1 MDDTTDTP
9 APRPGVECLECGTAL
24 SYAGHGRRPRYC
36 SAVCRHRGWEK
47 RRAAADGLI
56 ATQVV
61 EMPRPP
67 AQAPLDRDTVATW
80 LAQRPGRMA
89 GVLAALPDTTE
100 SEKALCAALNRI
112 RPAGRTPEVL
122 TDLERAQSAAAER
135 WQRLAHER
143 EHHLRDEVDR
153 WRTAAAH
160 EHPSAA
166 RSGPSSAAPGDMPAT
181 QLRGE
186 TSATEAG
193 MKVVEV
199 GGKSFRVPSVWTR
212 QQFRQWCRDH
222 PDQALD

>member
-9 APRPGVECLECGTAL
+9 APRPGVECLECGAAL

-47 RRAAADGLI
+47 RRAASDGLI

-67 AQAPLDRDTVATW
+67 AKAPLDRDTVAAW
-80 LAQRPGRMA
+80 LTQRPGRMA

-112 RPAGRTPEVL
+112 RSGARPPEVL
-122 TDLERAQSAAAER
+122 TDLERAQSTAAKK
-135 WQRLAHER
+135 WQRRAIER
-143 EHHLRDEVDR
+143 EDHLRAEVDR
-153 WRTAAAH
+153 WRAAATH
-160 EHPSAA
+160 EHPSATS
-166 RSGPSSAAPGDMPAT
+166 SGPSSAPPGDMTAAR
-181 QLRGE
+181 LRGE

-193 MKVVEV
+193 TKVVDV
-199 GGKSFRVPSVWTR
+199 GGKSFRVPSSWTR
-212 QQFRQWCRDH
+212 
-222 PDQALD
+222 